1 MKKLKKILGSIFI
14 IAILF
19 TAGLIY
25 VNGLTSQGGYDI
37 KHYDVNIEVTEG
49 NILRVTET
57 IDAYFYEPRHGI
69 FRTIPTSGTIER
81 VGRVNSK
88 FRAIVY
94 GVNVNEKYTKSS
106 TYGEGSELTIK
117 IGDANTYVKGDHQ
130 YVISYNYYLGE
141 DNIKDFDELYYNIIG
156 TNWDCN
162 IDEVT
167 FKIAMPKEFDTTKL
181 GFSHGEKGTINSD
194 GVEYS
199 IDGTVITGSI
209 KNLSPKEALTVR
221 CELPQGYYKV
231 VDFINIID
239 YVVIAIVVILV
250 LISVHNWFKYGKDK
264 MVIPTVEFYPPDELN
279 SLELAFAYK
288 GKANI
293 NKTPIQKSIYI
304 KQKH

>member
-141 DNIKDFDELYYNIIG
+141 DNI
-156 TNWDCN
+156 
-162 IDEVT
+162 
-167 FKIAMPKEFDTTKL
+167 
-181 GFSHGEKGTINSD
+181 
-194 GVEYS
+194 
-199 IDGTVITGSI
+199 
-209 KNLSPKEALTVR
+209 
-221 CELPQGYYKV
+221 
-231 VDFINIID
+231 
-239 YVVIAIVVILV
+239 
-250 LISVHNWFKYGKDK
+250 
-264 MVIPTVEFYPPDELN
+264 
-279 SLELAFAYK
+279 
-288 GKANI
+288 
-293 NKTPIQKSIYI
+293 
-304 KQKH
+304 